1 VHTQDLSIRMAEL
14 EKRTKTLEIKN
25 RRWRYGAI
33 ATLVLA
39 GVVLTTSV
47 EASKA
52 RKELVLTDA
61 NTKSVAVISPDG
73 ISFTRQGE
81 PILKL
86 NAGDDWTGMTV
97 YGSKGHPASF
107 TGVDDGMSTT
117 RLYSVKS
124 GHLLIETSESLLD
137 AGSGIRLYDNN
148 GAPRATLYAERRGE
162 TGVEFTD
169 ANRQP
174 RIDIYAKPDGVSVI
188 RASDSKASA
197 VVELSVL
204 PKSDAMTRYTGFAAE
219 PEEHEQLIPMMF
231 LQDNTGHRVM
241 SSPAFEN

>member
-1 VHTQDLSIRMAEL
+1 MHPQDLTSRLA
-14 EKRTKTLEIKN
+14 TLEQRAQTLEATN

-33 ATLVLA
+33 AGLVLV
-39 GVVLTTSV
+39 GVAFTSSV
-47 EASKA
+47 EASKS
-52 RKELVLTDA
+52 RKELVLTDS
-61 NTKSVAVISPDG
+61 NTGSEVWLTPDG
-73 ISFTRQGE
+73 IKFSRQGD
-81 PILKL
+81 PVLKI
-86 NAGDDWTGMTV
+86 NAGDNWTGMTV
-97 YGSKGHPASF
+97 YGSQGRAATF
-107 TGVDDGMSTT
+107 MGIDDGTSTT

-137 AGSGIRLYDNN
+137 AGSGIRLYDKN

-197 VVELSVL
+197 VAELSVL
-204 PKSDAMTRYTGFAAE
+204 PESDAMTRYTGFAAE
-219 PEEHEQLIPMMF
+219 PTEHEQLIPMMF
-231 LQDNTGHRVM
+231 LHDNAGHRVM
-241 SSPAFEN
+241 SSPAFGN